1 MAKITYEQFKA
12 IIEANAMNN
21 DWLFGEGW
29 ELIHQYPEYADRIS
43 IEHIQKSFDKEVQE

>member
-1 MAKITYEQFKA
+1 MAKITYEEFKQ

-29 ELIHQYPEYADRIS
+29 QLIQEHPEYSDRIAA
-43 IEHIQKSFDKEVQE
+43 EHLRKAFVKEVVE